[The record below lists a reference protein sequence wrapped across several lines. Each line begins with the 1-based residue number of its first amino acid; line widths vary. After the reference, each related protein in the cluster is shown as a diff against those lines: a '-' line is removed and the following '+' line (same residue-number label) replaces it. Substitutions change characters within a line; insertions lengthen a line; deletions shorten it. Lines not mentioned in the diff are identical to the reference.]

1 MAKHLKKKSNY
12 RLFSTK
18 APPERLKTDTR
29 ESAGSIPD
37 YSPDEVALPSTDMP
51 DIGPKYVENGNPVDV
66 EPEEVEP
73 APIVPQPA
81 AGEQGIPDTEY
92 DAAESVP
99 EPPAPRRAE
108 KKPSEKL
115 KPRRGLYVSRRA
127 GRRLMLVLVVLLAA
141 AAIFIVALR
150 GGNGGGGQPPLKDGY
165 AFSPK
170 SVEATKPDKYIS
182 STAIMVNDAEV
193 ESYTA
198 SDALTINFGTGDRY
212 TTAKGVL
219 SFRGNNFRSS
229 ASYGTA
235 DVTSG
240 KFTQSWSSNTGTLT
254 DASGSTWSGSGWTGQ
269 PLLICWPDSTREK
282 MTSMYDWAR
291 KQSGLVEAIYPTMDG
306 KIYFSELSTG
316 KATRDPMNLGFTFK
330 GTGALDPRGY
340 PILYIGSGVNST
352 AGKSRVFIINL
363 IDCTVMYR
371 FGYYEP
377 FAQRDWNMWDASPLV
392 DAKTD
397 QLIYPGE
404 NGLLYIIHLNTLY
417 DEAAGS
423 LTVNPDNIVKW
434 RYDGV
439 RTTTYTYWTGFE
451 ASPVCWQGRI
461 IMADNGGN
469 LMCLNL
475 NTLKLDWVCDV
486 LDDTNCSPVLSLE
499 DDGAYIY
506 IGTSFHPGW
515 RSETSA
521 AVPVYKINAVTG
533 EIVWEKDYTCTGDD
547 GLCGGVQGTIA
558 LGKGTLSGLVFASVA
573 STPNAKSGT
582 LVALNAKT
590 GEEVWSFATD
600 AYSWSSPV
608 DVYDGK
614 GNGYLIYAA
623 SDGALYLLDGKTGK
637 TLDTF
642 DLGGA
647 VEASPAVYDGWAV
660 IGTRG
665 SKIWGI
671 KLG

>member
-1 MAKHLKKKSNY
+1 MPGWGIPRTDACKS
-12 RLFSTK
+12 L
-18 APPERLKTDTR
+18 
-29 ESAGSIPD
+29 GSIPN
-37 YSPDEVALPSTDMP
+37 YSPDEIALPATDMP
-51 DIGPKYVENGNPVDV
+51 DIGPKHAGNDDFVGV
-66 EPEEVEP
+66 EPEIIEP
-73 APIVPQPA
+73 APIAPGPA
-81 AGEQGIPDTEY
+81 AEEQEMP
-92 DAAESVP
+92 AAECDVVESVP
-99 EPPAPRRAE
+99 EQPTPRRAD
-108 KKPSEKL
+108 KKTSEKV
-115 KPRRGLYVSRRA
+115 KHRRGLYVSKRA
-127 GRRLMLVLVVLLAA
+127 GCRLILIFAILLAA
-141 AAIFIVALR
+141 AAILVTVLR
-150 GGNGGGGQPPLKDGY
+150 GGHGGSKQSPLDTGY
-165 AFSPK
+165 IFLPK
-170 SVEATKPDKYIS
+170 SVDATEPNKYIS
-182 STAIMVNDAEV
+182 STAIMVNDADA

-198 SDALTINFGTGDRY
+198 SGTLTINFSTSEGY
-212 TTAKGVL
+212 THSKGVL
-219 SFRGNNFRSS
+219 GFRGNNFRSS
-229 ASYGTA
+229 GSYGTA

-240 KFTQSWSSNTGTLT
+240 KFTQNWSSDTGTLV

-306 KIYFSELSTG
+306 KIYFIELSTG
-316 KATRDPMNLGFTFK
+316 KATRNPMDLGFTFK

-363 IDCTVMYR
+363 LDCTVMYR

-451 ASPVCWQGRI
+451 ASPVCWQGHI

-469 LMCLNL
+469 LICLNL
-475 NTLKLDWVCDV
+475 NTLKLDWVCDI

-499 DDGAYIY
+499 DDGAYVY

-521 AVPVYKINAVTG
+521 PSPIYKINAATG
-533 EIVWEKDYTCTGDD
+533 EIVWKKDYTCTGDD

-558 LGKGTLSGLVFASVA
+558 MGKNALSGLIFVPVA
-573 STPNAKSGT
+573 STPDAKHGT
-582 LVALNAKT
+582 LIALNAKT
-590 GEEVWSFATD
+590 GEEVWRFATP

-608 DVYDGK
+608 DVYDSK
-614 GNGYLIYAA
+614 GTGYLVYAA
-623 SDGALYLLDGKTGK
+623 SDGTLYLLDGKTGN

-665 SKIWGI
+665 CKIWGI
-671 KLG
+671 QLG